1 MSDADAIKADIELT
15 RAELARTVDA
25 LHTKLDV
32 KAQAKTQLD
41 AAVAKAHVW
50 VEENRTAL
58 IAAGGVLLVLFV
70 FRRGRH
76 SGHQAA

>member
-32 KAQAKTQLD
+32 KTQAKTQLD
-41 AAVAKAHVW
+41 ATVAKAYVW

-58 IAAGGVLLVLFV
+58 MAAGGVLLFLFV
-70 FRRGRH
+70 VRRGRKH
-76 SGHQAA
+76 TGD